1 MVCNW
6 EWFTWPWW
14 SVVGLAIDLSAVVAI
29 AADALIGIKERKD
42 VEARRSENQRYR
54 EAARSRAFSNMQR
67 FLEEKRTPH
76 LEEGLWAGLGP
87 MADEQSDL
95 LIKLREWRIIDLSRR
110 RVIVW
115 VSLLVIGLLFQLIGA
130 WPCP

>member
-1 MVCNW
+1 
-6 EWFTWPWW
+6 
-14 SVVGLAIDLSAVVAI
+14 
-29 AADALIGIKERKD
+29 
-42 VEARRSENQRYR
+42 
-54 EAARSRAFSNMQR
+54 MQR